1 MLVLQGKSIAI
12 TGAAS
17 GIGRALALQCAQ
29 RGARLLLADIQAQ
42 ALNSIVVECR
52 ALGAVC
58 EPHIT
63 DTGNEAAIFSLADKA
78 QSLWGGA
85 DIIVNNAGVSLVAPV
100 DKLTAADAQ
109 WLMNINF
116 WGVVHGCR
124 AFLPQLRTKPKAVI
138 VNISSIFAMVS
149 MPTQSMYNATKA
161 AVRAFSDG
169 LRQELRGSG
178 VQLLCVHPGGIST
191 QIANQA
197 RVVDASLIASS
208 AQEMCDQFDFA
219 ARTTPAQAA
228 AQIIR
233 AIERGQTRLLIG
245 ADALIFDWLY
255 RLFPTRASG
264 WLTSLLQWERKRR
277 SKG

>member
-1 MLVLQGKSIAI
+1 MATLRGKSVVI

-29 RGARLLLADIQAQ
+29 LGNRLLLADIQAN
-42 ALNSIVVECR
+42 ALDSIVAECR
-52 ALGAVC
+52 ALGASC
-58 EPHIT
+58 ESQIT

-78 QSLWGGA
+78 QALWGGA
-85 DIIVNNAGVSLVAPV
+85 DVIVNNAGVALVAPV

-124 AFLPQLRTKPKAVI
+124 AFLPQLRAQPEAVI

-149 MPTQSMYNATKA
+149 MPTQSIYNASKA

-169 LRQELRGSG
+169 LRQELRDTK
-178 VQLLCVHPGGIST
+178 VLLLCVHPGGIST

-197 RVVDASLIASS
+197 RVVDTSLIASS
-208 AQEMCDQFDFA
+208 AEEMRAQFDFA

-228 AQIIR
+228 TQIIR

-245 ADALIFDWLY
+245 ADAVIFDWLY
-255 RLFPTRASG
+255 RLFPSRASG

>member
-1 MLVLQGKSIAI
+1 MATLKGKSIVI

-29 RGARLLLADIQAQ
+29 LGNSLLLADIQPE
-42 ALNSIVVECR
+42 ALDSIVAECR
-52 ALGAVC
+52 ALGVSC
-58 EPHIT
+58 ESQIT
-63 DTGNEAAIFSLADKA
+63 DTGHEAAIFALANKA
-78 QSLWGGA
+78 QALWGGA
-85 DIIVNNAGVSLVAPV
+85 DIIVNNAGVALVAPV

-109 WLMNINF
+109 WLMHINF

-124 AFLPQLRTKPKAVI
+124 AFLPQLRAKPQAVI

-149 MPTQSMYNATKA
+149 MPTQSIYNASKA

-169 LRQELRGSG
+169 LRQELRGST

-191 QIANQA
+191 QIANRA
-197 RVVDASLIASS
+197 RVVDASLIAGS
-208 AQEMCDQFDFA
+208 AQEMRDQFDFA
-219 ARTTPAQAA
+219 ARTTPGQAA

-245 ADALIFDWLY
+245 PDAVIFDWLY
-255 RLFPTRASG
+255 RLFPSRASG

-277 SKG
+277 SKA